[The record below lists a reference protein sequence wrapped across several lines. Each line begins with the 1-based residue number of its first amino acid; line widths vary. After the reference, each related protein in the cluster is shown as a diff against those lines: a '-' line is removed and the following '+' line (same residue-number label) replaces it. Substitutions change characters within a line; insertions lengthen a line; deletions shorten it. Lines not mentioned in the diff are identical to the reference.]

1 MKLILRADGASR
13 GNPGPAALG
22 VILTNPRGQLVQEF
36 GKVLGVATNNE
47 AEYRGLLAGL
57 DAALAH
63 GATELDILLDSE
75 LLVAQLSGEFKIR
88 APNLKPL
95 YAEAKKKLKRFKH
108 VRLEHVPRSLN
119 SRADALA
126 NRALDRT

>member
-13 GNPGPAALG
+13 GNPGPAAFG

-57 DAALAH
+57 DAALVH
-63 GATELDILLDSE
+63 GATDLEILLDSE